1 MSAFGLCPVL
11 CTVAISNSN
20 TTVRGTCFQFPVP
33 GENELRLE
41 RSLVVIELLSD
52 KEASLA
58 CGLYGQRSQKRGS

>member
-1 MSAFGLCPVL
+1 M
-11 CTVAISNSN
+11 AISNSD
-20 TTVRGTCFQFPVP
+20 TVVRGICLQFPVP

-58 CGLYGQRSQKRGS
+58 CGLYGQHSQKKKKGQLISFKLFHLS